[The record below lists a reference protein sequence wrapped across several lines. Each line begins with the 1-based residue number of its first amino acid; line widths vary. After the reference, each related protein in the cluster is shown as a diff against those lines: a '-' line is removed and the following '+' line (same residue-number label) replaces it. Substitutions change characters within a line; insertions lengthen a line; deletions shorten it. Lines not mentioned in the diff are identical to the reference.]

1 MPTLKPFKPANQ
13 LYGGGRVLCRL
24 LLLAGMA
31 WCGREFSASA
41 QSVLNVT
48 NFGAVGDAVQFYANT
63 VSNSAKVTTTSQ
75 FSSADI
81 GKTIEI
87 WGVGQQRIG
96 INSYGV
102 NVTNYIDA
110 LSIITNV
117 VNGTNLY
124 ISCLPQATKTGTFA
138 TCGTDNTAAFNNCI
152 AAATGTNV
160 TIQIPAGTYLC
171 IPTNRNYAGSGYLY
185 GSILVS
191 RGGLHFLGE
200 GTNTVLLSKGAFV
213 WSDVFPYG
221 TNGIRGFLF
230 ECVAPIAND
239 SPIVLENLTLDGGVP
254 NGNLDVHGITVNTVD
269 GLGWDEQHSAWL
281 TCDRGNNTGTATHQC
296 FTNVIVQHWRGEMF
310 KSIDQNNNGNISIQS
325 CTFRDGAATALN
337 IYGSWDV
344 AGSRFENLFQVAEY
358 YQNYYT
364 NTSYFRQNFVTNITG
379 NGWAWNGGVWTAPP
393 FLMQSNVFYFGGLGM
408 NGIQTMPAANISIL
422 DNEIHCADYMSAI
435 NIGGAGAQGTMMNS
449 NIVISGNSIYAPTK
463 LTSVFGFGGDGVNGV
478 HDLTICNNHVSVPQ
492 QIFFVTRAGPQQINV
507 RFFNNAVDC
516 PLATFV
522 TGWPGTNNS
531 PYVLVQTNTTYTGY
545 PIYQTRV
552 QTNLIAY
559 SSGPKQ
565 RMDYVATGNLFV
577 LDDSTPNQIPGG
589 AYFEIDNRSNRWA
602 AQNGGI
608 GGDVIVLPSISPASP
623 VAVAN
628 GQLVMFYWNGAG
640 WSTNAPATVSGNG
653 GGGTTNPPVVH
664 TPPPGF
670 HVVH

>member
-1 MPTLKPFKPANQ
+1 MPILKPFKPVK
-13 LYGGGRVLCRL
+13 LLRRGGRGLGRL
-24 LLLAGMA
+24 LLLAGLA
-31 WCGREFSASA
+31 WCGREFSAPA

-48 NFGAVGDAVQFYANT
+48 NFGAAGDAVQLYVNT
-63 VSNSAKVTTTSQ
+63 VSNSVVVTTTSQ
-75 FSSADI
+75 FSSTDI

-110 LSIITNV
+110 LAKITNV
-117 VNGTNLY
+117 VNGTNLSV
-124 ISCLPQATKTGTFA
+124 SCLPQATRTGAFA

-171 IPTNRNYAGSGYLY
+171 IPTNRNYAGTGYLY
-185 GSILVS
+185 GSLLVS

-239 SPIVLENLTLDGGVP
+239 YPVVLENLTLDGGVQ

-281 TCDRGNNTGTATHQC
+281 TCDRGNTTGTATHQI

-310 KSIDQNNNGNISIQS
+310 KSIDQNNNGNISIQN

-337 IYGSWDV
+337 IYGSWNV

-358 YQNYYT
+358 FQAYYT
-364 NTSYFRQNFVTNITG
+364 NTSYFRQNFVTNITA

-393 FLMQSNVFYFGGLGM
+393 FIMQSNVFYFSGVGF

-422 DNEIHCADYMSAI
+422 DNQIHCANYMTVFGLGA
-435 NIGGAGAQGTMMNS
+435 AGAQGNVMNS
-449 NIVISGNSIYAPTK
+449 NIVISGNSIYAPSK
-463 LTSVFGFGGDGVNGV
+463 LTTIFGFGGDGVNGIAS
-478 HDLTICNNHVSVPQ
+478 LTIRSNYVSVPDQ
-492 QIFFVTRAGPQQINV
+492 VFYAINGG
-507 RFFNNAVDC
+507 NNQTNVSFSANRIDC
-516 PLATFV
+516 PMVVFSTAATPSKYV
-522 TGWPGTNNS
+522 MIQTNN
-531 PYVLVQTNTTYTGY
+531 TYTGY
-545 PIYQTRV
+545 PIYLSSL
-552 QTNLIAY
+552 QTNLISY
-559 SSGPKQ
+559 GKGPKQ
-565 RMDYVATGNLFV
+565 RLDYVATGNLFI
-577 LDDSTPNQIPGG
+577 LDDSTPNQIPAG
-589 AYFEIDNRSNRWA
+589 AYIEIDNHSNRWA

-608 GGDVIVLPSISPASP
+608 GGDVMVSPSKNLSSFVP
-623 VAVAN
+623 VAN
-628 GQLVMFYWNGAG
+628 GQIITFN
-640 WSTNAPATVSGNG
+640 WSGSTWTTNAVAAQTGNTNAP
-653 GGGTTNPPVVH
+653 
-664 TPPPGF
+664 TPPAPPTNLRLLN
-670 HVVH
+670 